1 MFNVLLTLKLY
12 TMETTKAEVRPL
24 HVIAR
29 EIKKDWQKMYFGAV
43 PYWEAMSRLSN
54 ISDNYGC
61 DSGKSIVLY
70 FLANSQ
76 TWRGEVAKR
85 VKAELKQLAGIK

>member
-1 MFNVLLTLKLY
+1 
-12 TMETTKAEVRPL
+12 METTKAEVRPL
-24 HVIAR
+24 YTIAK

-43 PYWEAMSRLSN
+43 PYWEAMSSLGN

-70 FLANSQ
+70 FLSNSG

-85 VKAELKQLAGIK
+85 VKLELKSMAGIK